1 MSCTRS
7 GLDEMPQWPSSS
19 VAGQVVRHIGPNSSV
34 LRSLIPPEIVHAK
47 AMLDYTPAP
56 RVMVTQGKD

>member
-7 GLDEMPQWPSSS
+7 GLDEMPQRPFSS
-19 VAGQVVRHIGPNSSV
+19 VAGSARHSGHDCRV
-34 LRSLIPPEIVHAK
+34 LRFPMPPEIVRAK
-47 AMLDYTPAP
+47 PMLNYTPAP